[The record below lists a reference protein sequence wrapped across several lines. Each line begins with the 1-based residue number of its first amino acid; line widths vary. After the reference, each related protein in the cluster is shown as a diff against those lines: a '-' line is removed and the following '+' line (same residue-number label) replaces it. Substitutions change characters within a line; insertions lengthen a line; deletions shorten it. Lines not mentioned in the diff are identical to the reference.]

1 MKLLRNARSKK
12 NGKKDRESGQAIV
25 EFALALP
32 LLLLLLCGIL
42 DFGWIYANQYRVENA
57 AYTAARYASFNAA
70 YTGSAQLV
78 TETVAKAKSNLMN
91 GGEGATVN
99 VSFGYK
105 SVSVT
110 VNYPVK
116 TLTFVASTIFGP
128 YYNSKSTSVTT
139 Y

>member
-1 MKLLRNARSKK
+1 MKLKALLKK
-12 NGKKDRESGQAIV
+12 EKGQAVV

-32 LLLLLLCGIL
+32 LLLLLLCGVL

-57 AYTAARYASFNAA
+57 AYTAARYAAFNAA
-70 YTGSAQLV
+70 YTSNTQLIR
-78 TETVAKAKSNLMN
+78 ETSDKAKSNLKD
-91 GGEGATVN
+91 GENATVN
-99 VSFGYK
+99 VELGNK

-110 VNYPVK
+110 VTYPVK

>member
-1 MKLLRNARSKK
+1 MKLKALLKK
-12 NGKKDRESGQAIV
+12 EKGQAVV

-32 LLLLLLCGIL
+32 LLLLLLCGVL
-42 DFGWIYANQYRVENA
+42 DFGWIYANQYSVENA
-57 AYTAARYASFNAA
+57 AYTAARYAAFNAA
-70 YTGSAQLV
+70 YTANTQLIS
-78 TETVAKAKSNLMN
+78 ETSEKAKSNLRD
-91 GGEGATVN
+91 GEKATVN
-99 VSFGYK
+99 VELGSK

-110 VNYPVK
+110 VTYPVK

>member
-1 MKLLRNARSKK
+1 MKKE
-12 NGKKDRESGQAIV
+12 GRESGQAVV

-32 LLLLLLCGIL
+32 LLMLLLCGIL

-70 YTGSAQLV
+70 YTGSSQLIE
-78 TETVAKAKSNLMN
+78 ETVEKAKSNLMN
-91 GGEGATVN
+91 DGEGATVN
-99 VSFGYK
+99 VQFGYK

-110 VNYPVK
+110 VHYPVR

-128 YYNSKSTSVTT
+128 YYDSESTSVTT

>member
-1 MKLLRNARSKK
+1 MKFKALLKK
-12 NGKKDRESGQAIV
+12 EKGQAVV

-32 LLLLLLCGIL
+32 LLLLLMCGVL

-57 AYTAARYASFNAA
+57 AYTAARYAAFNAA
-70 YTGSAQLV
+70 YTTTSQLIS
-78 TETVAKAKSNLMN
+78 ETSAKAKSNLN
-91 GGEGATVN
+91 DGEKAAVN
-99 VSFGYK
+99 VELGNK

-110 VNYPVK
+110 VIYPVK

>member
-1 MKLLRNARSKK
+1 MKFKALLKK
-12 NGKKDRESGQAIV
+12 EKGQAVV

-32 LLLLLLCGIL
+32 LLLLLMCGVL

-57 AYTAARYASFNAA
+57 AYTAARYAAFNAA
-70 YTGSAQLV
+70 YTTTSQLIS
-78 TETVAKAKSNLMN
+78 ETSAKAKSNLN
-91 GGEGATVN
+91 DGEKATVN
-99 VSFGYK
+99 VELGNK

-110 VNYPVK
+110 VIYPVK

-128 YYNSKSTSVTT
+128 YYNSRSTSVTT